1 MPDVVR
7 PLSDATARRNTGLAE
22 LADRAATGDTT
33 ATGQLLKALA
43 PSMIRAAQQL
53 LGGTHADLDDVVQQ
67 SLIGL
72 VQALPAFRG
81 ECSVHHFASRIV
93 ARTAVATRRRGHL
106 RMERQDD
113 SIDVDTLERTP
124 DSSTDRVDAE
134 RRRDLVRS
142 LMSTLPEEQAETL
155 ALRIVLGF
163 SLEEV
168 ASTTGVPLNT
178 VRSRVRL
185 AKTALKRR
193 IEADPQLL
201 EALEVES

>member
-7 PLSDATARRNTGLAE
+7 PLSDASARRNVGLAD
-22 LADRAATGDTT
+22 LADRAAAGDTA

-53 LGGTHADLDDVVQQ
+53 LGTTHADLDDVVQQ

-113 SIDVDTLERTP
+113 SIDVDTLERSP
-124 DSSTDRVDAE
+124 ESNTDRVDAE
-134 RRRDLVRS
+134 RRRELVRG
-142 LMSTLPEEQAETL
+142 LMSTLPEEQAETM

-168 ASTTGVPLNT
+168 ASATGVPLNT